1 MKFFLKEGPTKSVS
15 NYGEIC
21 IDEVV
26 GAMKNNNVIALEG
39 ENNAIIIPKQ
49 NISHVIIHKEVTG

>member
-1 MKFFLKEGPTKSVS
+1 MKIEIFLKEGPTKSVS

-26 GAMKNNNVIALEG
+26 GAMKNNGVVALE
-39 ENNAIIIPKQ
+39 EKTTQLLYLNKIFL
-49 NISHVIIHKEVTG
+49 T